1 MSELL
6 EIAVFL
12 VEVMSELLEIT
23 VFPAVDLVAVAFC
36 EKGATCNEECMVHG
50 ATFSTTPVLS

>member
-6 EIAVFL
+6 GITVFL
-12 VEVMSELLEIT
+12 ADVMSELLEIT

-36 EKGATCNEECMVHG
+36 EKGATCNE
-50 ATFSTTPVLS
+50 